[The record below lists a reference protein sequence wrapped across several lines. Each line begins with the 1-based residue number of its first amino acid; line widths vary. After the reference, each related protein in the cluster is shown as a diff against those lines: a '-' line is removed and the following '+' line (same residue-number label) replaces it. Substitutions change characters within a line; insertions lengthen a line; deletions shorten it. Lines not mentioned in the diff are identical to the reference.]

1 MIHARR
7 LGVLL
12 VFWIAWPC
20 TFATAGE
27 DEKDT
32 AATLRALDGNVWP
45 REGEKSRDLGRML
58 ARDVRARI
66 QTANQ
71 RETADWKQVKD
82 RGDWERYRDTRL
94 EALRASLGQF
104 PPTPKDLK
112 VRVTRTLDGEGYRIE
127 NLVFESRPGLY

>member
-1 MIHARR
+1 VAHAMIHARR

-45 REGEKSRDLGRML
+45 REGEKSGFRP
-58 ARDVRARI
+58 V
-66 QTANQ
+66 
-71 RETADWKQVKD
+71 
-82 RGDWERYRDTRL
+82 YRPAPDHS
-94 EALRASLGQF
+94 AL
-104 PPTPKDLK
+104 
-112 VRVTRTLDGEGYRIE
+112 
-127 NLVFESRPGLY
+127 